1 MKTNVIVA
9 VISAVVSVVVWE
21 GMHVITGIDAAP
33 EPQKVNKEFVWRKH
47 V

>member
-9 VISAVVSVVVWE
+9 AISAVVSIVVWE
-21 GMHVITGIDAAP
+21 GMHVITGADAPP
-33 EPQKVNKEFVWRKH
+33 EPQKANAEFIWRKH